1 MAYYRSRKSMFRA
14 PNGLYYTNGNGN
26 ETEVENVTETREE
39 LEPTVSFNI
48 PTFIRIL
55 ELVREEISTDDK
67 LHVLVEKLIEAGA
80 DGDAIDMD
88 DYEEVVKALA
98 PAPMYRRLRDGRRI

>member
-14 PNGLYYTNGNGN
+14 PNGLYYPTDNGTEIETDAETN
-26 ETEVENVTETREE
+26 EE

-55 ELVREEISTDDK
+55 EYVREEVATDDK

-88 DYEEVVKALA
+88 DYEVIIKALTP
-98 PAPMYRRLRDGRRI
+98 PAPTYRRLRDGRRI